1 MIGVELGKPCGV
13 ILTRA
18 AEAGLL
24 LSVTADTVIRI
35 VPPLIFT
42 IAEADEVVAKLAPL
56 VKAFLAE
63 QA

>member
-1 MIGVELGKPCGV
+1 MIGVELARPCGA

-24 LSVTADTVIRI
+24 VSVTADTVIRI

-42 IAEADEVVAKLAPL
+42 VADADEVVAKLAPL

>member
-1 MIGVELGKPCGV
+1 MDPD
-13 ILTRA
+13 LTDRPA
-18 AEAGLL
+18 PAFGLAGLL

-42 IAEADEVVAKLAPL
+42 PADADELVARLAPL